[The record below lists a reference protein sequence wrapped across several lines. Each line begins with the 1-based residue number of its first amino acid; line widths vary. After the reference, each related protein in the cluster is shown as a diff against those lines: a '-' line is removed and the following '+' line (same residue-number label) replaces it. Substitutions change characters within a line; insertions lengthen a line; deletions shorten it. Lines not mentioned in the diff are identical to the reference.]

1 MSNPSSQGYDAIV
14 VGAGPNGLSAAIT
27 LAQAGCKVLVLEGKE
42 TIGGG
47 ARTAELTL
55 PGFWHDVCS
64 AIHPLGAGSPFFN
77 SLPLAEY
84 GLEWIYPPV
93 PFAHPLDD
101 GPAVLSH
108 HSIQETAAGL
118 APDTAAYQRLMERL
132 IREWVLIDR
141 AILGPLGIPRHP
153 ISMARF
159 GWYAL
164 QSATFFARKTFRGER
179 ARSLI
184 AGLAGHAIQPLEHP
198 STAAIALVEGIYG
211 HLGGWP
217 LARGGS
223 QSIVN
228 ALAGYLKSLGGGIV
242 TGVQVRSLKELPPA
256 RATLFDT
263 SPRQLLEIAGE
274 ALPSRYRGQ
283 LSRYRYGP
291 GVFKID
297 FALSE
302 PIPWKAPE
310 CAQTAT
316 LHLGG
321 GLEEIA
327 ASERLIWHGEH
338 PEKPYVLLAQQSL
351 FDPSRAP
358 QGKHTAW
365 AYCHV
370 PNGSTVDMTGKIIA
384 QIERFAPGFRQCI
397 LAQHTRTPADLEAYN
412 PNYVGGDIIAGV
424 QDLRQLYTRPVPRIV
439 PYSTPLKGIYLCSA
453 STPPGGGVHGMC
465 GYHAARAAL
474 RACF

>member
-1 MSNPSSQGYDAIV
+1 M
-14 VGAGPNGLSAAIT
+14 
-27 LAQAGCKVLVLEGKE
+27 
-42 TIGGG
+42 
-47 ARTAELTL
+47 
-55 PGFWHDVCS
+55 
-64 AIHPLGAGSPFFN
+64 
-77 SLPLAEY
+77 
-84 GLEWIYPPV
+84 
-93 PFAHPLDD
+93 
-101 GPAVLSH
+101 
-108 HSIQETAAGL
+108 
-118 APDTAAYQRLMERL
+118 
-132 IREWVLIDR
+132 
-141 AILGPLGIPRHP
+141 
-153 ISMARF
+153 
-159 GWYAL
+159 
-164 QSATFFARKTFRGER
+164 
-179 ARSLI
+179 
-184 AGLAGHAIQPLEHP
+184 
-198 STAAIALVEGIYG
+198 
-211 HLGGWP
+211 
-217 LARGGS
+217 
-223 QSIVN
+223 
-228 ALAGYLKSLGGGIV
+228 
-242 TGVQVRSLKELPPA
+242 RSLKELPPA

-274 ALPSRYRGQ
+274 ALPSRYRKQ

-327 ASERLIWHGEH
+327 ASERLIWHGGH
-338 PEKPYVLLAQQSL
+338 PEKPYVLLAQQSP
-351 FDPSRAP
+351 FDPGRAP

-370 PNGSTVDMTGKIIA
+370 PNGSTVDMTGNIIA

-439 PYSTPLKGIYLCSA
+439 PYSTPLKGVYLCSA

-465 GYHAARAAL
+465 GFHAARAAL
-474 RACF
+474 KACF